1 MSAQPQSRLT
11 PEQYLE
17 IERAAEFRHEYYEG
31 QMYAMSGGT
40 HQHALVIANTLA
52 ALWIQLRDKPCS
64 VSPTELRV
72 RISARHYTYPDIV
85 VVCGEPKYVDN
96 QLDTLI
102 NPTLLIEVLSPST
115 EGYDRGLKAR
125 QYRTIESLGEYAFV
139 TPSEARVEIFRRQP
153 SGDWLLSESAGL
165 DAHCRFDSIG
175 CSVAL
180 ADIYAKVTFPPE
192 EPTPPGST
200 SLP

>member
-72 RISARHYTYPDIV
+72 RISARH
-85 VVCGEPKYVDN
+85 
-96 QLDTLI
+96 
-102 NPTLLIEVLSPST
+102 
-115 EGYDRGLKAR
+115 
-125 QYRTIESLGEYAFV
+125 
-139 TPSEARVEIFRRQP
+139 
-153 SGDWLLSESAGL
+153 
-165 DAHCRFDSIG
+165 
-175 CSVAL
+175 
-180 ADIYAKVTFPPE
+180 
-192 EPTPPGST
+192 
-200 SLP
+200 